1 MNKIIDVLVN
11 QKYDVD
17 GISEISN
24 AYVEITGDNIEVT
37 QNGTD
42 IEVRI
47 SLQIYTNIEDLTNLN
62 LIDSIEDNI
71 LDISNLDS
79 INIYVVKAGDTL
91 WNIAKKYKTSIDKL
105 VKTNDIQNPDVI
117 DVGQKILI
125 IR

>member
-1 MNKIIDVLVN
+1 MI
-11 QKYDVD
+11 
-17 GISEISN
+17 
-24 AYVEITGDNIEVT
+24 
-37 QNGTD
+37 
-42 IEVRI
+42 
-47 SLQIYTNIEDLTNLN
+47 NLN